1 MDALDSRIA
10 VGLETLN
17 IKTMKIFQAIAD
29 KYKEA
34 KQRSLNK
41 KEFEMSLVEA
51 AADGV
56 LDDKEVNEL
65 KKKQA
70 DFGLTDEETKRAKIG
85 AYQTALVS
93 AKADGQI
100 TREEEEELARIQKNL
115 GISDIEIAQNK
126 KELARLR
133 LLNEIQLG
141 NVPEVS
147 VPNLITE
154 KDEKVYW
161 AEPAQLIEEKVIKR
175 RYEGGSQGVSL
186 RIAKGV
192 SYRVGG
198 SRGHLVSETGLVPVG
213 TGELVITNKRVV
225 FRGDGKTFS
234 IKLNKLLDVQVLS
247 NGVYFSE
254 VNKAKQKMV
263 KYTQPG
269 NQDIIG
275 AVLSHAINNFSSK

>member
-1 MDALDSRIA
+1 
-10 VGLETLN
+10 
-17 IKTMKIFQAIAD
+17 MKIFQVIAD
-29 KYKEA
+29 KYKES

-56 LDDKEVNEL
+56 LDDKEVEEL
-65 KKKQA
+65 KKRQS
-70 DFGLTDEETKRAKIG
+70 DLGLTDEETKRAKIG

-93 AKADGQI
+93 AKSDGQI
-100 TREEEEELARIQKNL
+100 TKEEEEELIRIQKHL
-115 GISDIEIAQNK
+115 GISDVEIAQNK

-141 NVPEVS
+141 NIPEVF

-254 VNKAKQKMV
+254 INKAKQKMV

-275 AVLSHAINNFSSK
+275 AILSYAINNFKSK

>member
-17 IKTMKIFQAIAD
+17 IKTMKIFQVIAD
-29 KYKEA
+29 KYKES

-56 LDDKEVNEL
+56 LDDKEVEEL
-65 KKKQA
+65 KKRQS
-70 DFGLTDEETKRAKIG
+70 DLGLTDEETKRAKIG

-93 AKADGQI
+93 AKSDGQI
-100 TREEEEELARIQKNL
+100 TKEEEEELIRIQKHL
-115 GISDIEIAQNK
+115 GISDVEIAQNK

-141 NVPEVS
+141 NIPEVF

-254 VNKAKQKMV
+254 INKAKQKMV

-275 AVLSHAINNFSSK
+275 AILSYAINNFKSK